1 MSQQNDSI
9 FLESAI
15 KLFRYY
21 KKLGEG
27 AITQLTDEE
36 VLRQPNTASNSIA
49 LIVHHLNG
57 NMLSR

>member
-1 MSQQNDSI
+1 MQKSNDEI

-27 AITQLTDEE
+27 AIAQLTDEE
-36 VLRQPNTASNSIA
+36 VLHKPNEASIDRS
-49 LIVHHLNG
+49 
-57 NMLSR
+57 SP